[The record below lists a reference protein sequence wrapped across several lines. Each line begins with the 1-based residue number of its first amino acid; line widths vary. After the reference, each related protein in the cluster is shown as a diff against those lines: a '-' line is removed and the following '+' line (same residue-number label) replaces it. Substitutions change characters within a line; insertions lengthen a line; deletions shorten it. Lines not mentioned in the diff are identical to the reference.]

1 MISSNVKGATL
12 AYGTKLM
19 PMLALMARVALATV
33 LTVLFLV
40 RLSVTHAR
48 QVLEKWT
55 M

>member
-1 MISSNVKGATL
+1 MISSRAKSATL

-33 LTVLFLV
+33 LTALFSV

-48 QVLEKWT
+48 RVLEKW
-55 M
+55 MM